1 MTMRRPNQIAGA
13 AFLLLAAW
21 VAWQALKMRF
31 YSHLGP
37 GPGFFP
43 FWLALALGV
52 VSLTMLVQATIGEN
66 EPMPADF
73 FPDRRGLLRV
83 LAVFVALAATAALLE
98 PLGFRLTMFAALAF
112 LLVALGRQNWIVTL
126 VVASA
131 GSFGAFLLFDRWLRV
146 SLPTGFF
153 SF

>member
-13 AFLLLAAW
+13 AFLVLAIW

-43 FWLALALGV
+43 FWLALALGL
-52 VSLTMLVQATIGEN
+52 VSLLMIVQATIGES

-73 FPDRRGLLRV
+73 VPGRRGFLRV
-83 LAVFVALAATAALLE
+83 MAVVAALALTAALLE
-98 PLGFRLTMFAALAF
+98 PLGFRLTMFATLAF
-112 LLVALGRQNWIVTL
+112 LLVALGRQSWFVTL
-126 VVASA
+126 AVASA
-131 GSFGAFLLFDRWLRV
+131 GSFGTFLLFDRWLRV
-146 SLPTGFF
+146 ALPIGILGF
-153 SF
+153 